1 MAQNEKNETMNKG
14 KLMTGICVA
23 AFAGICAVAAPV
35 KKNVVDEVAWIVG
48 DEAIFRSD
56 VEEQYSQM
64 RSEGTP
70 IGGDPYCVIP
80 EMLAVDKL
88 FLHQAK
94 MDTVEAPENQV
105 ASQVDRRLDYFIA
118 NLGSREKVEE
128 YFHKS
133 YLQLRAQLMDVMRS
147 NYIIDQVKNNLTKNV
162 KGTPSEVTK
171 YYNSLPE
178 DSIPYIPMQVE
189 AQIITVYPA
198 IPQQEIDD
206 VKSRLR
212 EYADRINKGEAE
224 FSTLAIAYSEDG
236 SAMQGGELGYHGR
249 ADFVP
254 EFSAVAFNLNDPK
267 KVSRIVETEFGYHI
281 IQLIDKRGDQV
292 NVRHILL
299 RPKVA
304 AQDLTNAVVRLDSL
318 RKEIV
323 GGTYTFEEAARY
335 VSQDK
340 DTRNNKGI
348 MINPNTGS
356 TRFELQDLPAE
367 AAQKLELMQPGDVSE
382 AFIMTDPKMNREVVS
397 IVRLKDRIPGHRAT
411 LADDFNLI
419 KQMYENSARQKI
431 IKDWVEKK
439 IKDTYTHIS
448 DGWNACEFRYDGW
461 IK

>member
-1 MAQNEKNETMNKG
+1 MNKG
-14 KLMTGICVA
+14 KLITGLCLA
-23 AFAGICAVAAPV
+23 AFAGVCAIAAPV

-56 VEEQYSQM
+56 VEEQYAQM

-94 MDTVEAPENQV
+94 IDTVEAPENQV
-105 ASQVDRRLDYFIA
+105 ASQVDRRLDMFIA

-128 YFHKS
+128 YFRKS
-133 YLQLRAQLMDVMRS
+133 YPQLRAQLMDIMRS
-147 NYIIDQVKNNLTKNV
+147 NYIIDQVKGNLTKHV

-171 YYNSLPE
+171 YYNQLPE
-178 DSIPYIPMQVE
+178 DSIPYVPMQVE
-189 AQIITVYPA
+189 AQIITINPE

-267 KVSRIVETEFGYHI
+267 KVSRIVETEYGYHI

-299 RPKVA
+299 TPKVA
-304 AQDLTNAVVRLDSL
+304 PQDLTNAVVRLDSL
-318 RKEIV
+318 RKDIV
-323 GGTYTFEEAARY
+323 SGAVSFEEAARF

-340 DTRNNKGI
+340 DTRNNKGL
-348 MINPNTGS
+348 MINAATGS
-356 TRFELQDLPAE
+356 TRFEMQDLPSE
-367 AAQKLELMQPGDVSE
+367 AARKIELMQPGDISE
-382 AFIMTDPKMNREVVS
+382 AFIMKDPRKNRDVVS
-397 IVRLKDRIPGHRAT
+397 IVKLKERIPGHKAT
-411 LADDFNLI
+411 LSDDFNMI
-419 KQMYENSARQKI
+419 KSMYENAAKEKI
-431 IKDWVEKK
+431 VKEWIEKK
-439 IKDTYTHIS
+439 IKETYTHIA
-448 DGWNACEFRYDGW
+448 DGWEGCEFKYEGW

>member
-1 MAQNEKNETMNKG
+1 MNKG
-14 KLMTGICVA
+14 KLITGICLA

-56 VEEQYSQM
+56 VEEQYEQM
-64 RSEGTP
+64 RSEGLA

-80 EMLAVDKL
+80 ELIAVDKL

-94 MDTVEAPENQV
+94 IDTVEAPENQV
-105 ASQVDRRLDYFIA
+105 ASQVDRRLDFFIS

-133 YLQLRAQLMDVMRS
+133 FPQLRAQLMDIMRS
-147 NYIIDQVKNNLTKNV
+147 NYIIDQVKSGLTKNV
-162 KGTPSEVTK
+162 KGTPSDVTK

-189 AQIITVYPA
+189 AQIITAYPE

-212 EYADRINKGEAE
+212 EYSDRINKGEAE

-299 RPKVA
+299 RPKIA
-304 AQDLTNAVVRLDSL
+304 PQDLKNAVVRLDSL

-348 MINPNTGS
+348 MVNPKTGS

-367 AAQKLELMQPGDVSE
+367 AAQKLELMQPGDISE
-382 AFIMTDPKMNREVVS
+382 AFIMIDPKMNREVVS
-397 IVRLKDRIPGHRAT
+397 IVKLKERIPGHKAT

-419 KQMYENSARQKI
+419 KSMYENSAKQKI
-431 IKDWVEKK
+431 IKDWIEKK

-448 DGWNACEFRYDGW
+448 DGWEGCEFKYEGW